1 MFASGLPTSS
11 AVLGTVVLV
20 AAALVCMQR
29 AFSSPGSP
37 RPTSPA
43 TSPAASQI
51 SSGTARE
58 QPDQAS
64 LFRNV
69 GRQRIAVG
77 LAAGFV
83 VLLLTRWLALGVS
96 AAVLVV
102 IWGRLVRDHRADDER
117 RRIEAIAKWLEDLR
131 DTLRGSSV
139 GAEEALEQVA
149 QRPPEAI
156 REALST
162 FVFRR
167 RQGMRTEDAL
177 ADLAESLH
185 HPTADAAIAAIRLV
199 VSGAAGAGRL
209 YPTVDALAA
218 AARDEVSAR
227 ERVDR
232 TRTVYQSSMKRLIVI
247 GIVLI
252 AYLRLAA
259 GDLLNA
265 YNSPA
270 GQMFLLLPLSMWAG
284 CIVWLRSLCRYDE
297 PNRYRI
303 VTADDEPSTPTA
315 SAAPAERSQAPK

>member
-43 TSPAASQI
+43 PPAASQI

-102 IWGRLVRDHRADDER
+102 IWGRLVHDHRADDER

-247 GIVLI
+247 GIMLI

-259 GDLLNA
+259 GDLLDA

-303 VTADDEPSTPTA
+303 VAADDEPAAP
-315 SAAPAERSQAPK
+315 AAPAERSQAPK